1 MPRRKESGIAEGL
14 RDALAYAKGEDVQV
28 RVTEVRIPMPDV
40 KAIRK
45 KAKLTQQDFAAT
57 FGFSYGAIRDW
68 EQGRHKP
75 EPVACAL
82 LWLIDRDPG
91 YVRATLDRHRP
102 TQNVVRDDFKKAK
115 ADKNPS
121 VKRRGK
127 NATGSTETR
136 TL

>member
-1 MPRRKESGIAEGL
+1 MPRRKESGIAESL
-14 RDALAYAKGEDVQV
+14 RDALAYANGEDVQV
-28 RVTEVRIPMPDV
+28 RVTEVLVPMPDV

-45 KAKLTQQDFAAT
+45 KAKMTQQDFAAT

-91 YVRATLDRHRP
+91 YVRATLNRHRP
-102 TQNVVRDDFKKAK
+102 TQKVVRDDFNKTKK
-115 ADKNPS
+115 S
-121 VKRRGK
+121 RSKRRAVK
-127 NATGSTETR
+127 QQPEQSAP
-136 TL
+136 